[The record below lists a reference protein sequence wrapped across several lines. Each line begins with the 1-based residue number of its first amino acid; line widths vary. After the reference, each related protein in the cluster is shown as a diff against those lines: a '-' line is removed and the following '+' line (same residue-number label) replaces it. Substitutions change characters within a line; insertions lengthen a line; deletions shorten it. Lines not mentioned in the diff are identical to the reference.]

1 MKYVLARIKD
11 RVKTYAYRYYI
22 TDGIKVLTSNTAKFA
37 GGSELVLSYRE
48 MIDVNSEKDPDK
60 EKSGEEIIA
69 HMKKK
74 ISMLGGG

>member
-1 MKYVLARIKD
+1 MQYVLTRIKE
-11 RVKTYAYRYYI
+11 RAKTYAYRYYI
-22 TDGIKVLTSNTAKFA
+22 ADGIKILTSNTAKFA
-37 GGSELVLSYRE
+37 GGSELVSSYRE
-48 MIDVNSEKDPDK
+48 IIDINSERNSDN